1 MLKRQG
7 NIRKYVTA
15 FLIKVDTGKI
25 IIIFKLKIL
34 VKLFTISFMLLIYIK
49 KWLHEKININYFLK
63 YGNIWILVGGKI
75 LLPSDKKQ
83 REVNVSRFC
92 VKKFVSYVKS
102 NCEYLFILS
111 DTFESLEF
119 NDLVR

>member
-49 KWLHEKININYFLK
+49 K
-63 YGNIWILVGGKI
+63 
-75 LLPSDKKQ
+75 
-83 REVNVSRFC
+83 
-92 VKKFVSYVKS
+92 
-102 NCEYLFILS
+102 
-111 DTFESLEF
+111 
-119 NDLVR
+119 